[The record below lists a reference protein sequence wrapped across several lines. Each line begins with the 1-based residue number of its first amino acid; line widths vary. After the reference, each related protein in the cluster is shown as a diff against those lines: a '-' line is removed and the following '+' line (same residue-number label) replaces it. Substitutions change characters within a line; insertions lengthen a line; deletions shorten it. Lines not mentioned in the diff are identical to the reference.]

1 MAQAAAE
8 KKKSERIDARL
19 TADEK
24 AAIETAARLRGTT
37 VRDFVVFS
45 AKKEALRTIREM
57 ETLTL
62 AGRSRRIFVEAL
74 LRPPK
79 PNLKAMAAARR
90 FKREIG

>member
-1 MAQAAAE
+1 MAQAAVE
-8 KKKSERIDARL
+8 KKSERIDARL
-19 TADEK
+19 TAEEK
-24 AAIETAARLRGTT
+24 SAIETAARLRGTT

-74 LRPPK
+74 LYPPK
-79 PNLKAMAAARR
+79 PNARALTAARR
-90 FKREIG
+90 FRRETR